1 MLGLSD
7 QLLLLLLPIIIIII
21 IIIIKFNVNSKS
33 NIF

>member
-7 QLLLLLLPIIIIII
+7 QLLLLLPIIIII